1 MLLSSVFHRDLTM
14 KSVWTLV
21 IFSFALVT
29 SVSATDTPGQKP
41 KIGSLPVGKV
51 LYLGNS
57 ITLHGPAPKI
67 GWIGNWG
74 MAASAVEKDY
84 VHLLTAAIGKASG
97 VQPEVM
103 VRNIA
108 PFEVGYESFD
118 IAKGLEEE
126 LNFQADLVIVAI
138 GENATTPASDEAKAA
153 FAEAFTQ
160 LLAALQKHG
169 DPVIFVRSSFWPNST
184 KDGIMRQT
192 SADAGATFIDISNLG
207 HDKSNEAS
215 AERKFEHDGV
225 AAHPGDKGMQAI
237 ANAIFAAIEEKAGL
251 TEK

>member
-1 MLLSSVFHRDLTM
+1 M
-14 KSVWTLV
+14 KSVWTFI

-29 SVSATDTPGQKP
+29 CVNATDTPVSKP

-67 GWIGNWG
+67 GWTGNWG

-84 VHLLTAAIGKASG
+84 VHLLTAEIGKASG
-97 VQPEVM
+97 VQPEVK

-108 PFEVGYESFD
+108 PFEVGYETFD
-118 IAKGLEEE
+118 IAKGLKEE
-126 LNFQADLVIVAI
+126 LDFQADLVIVAI
-138 GENATTPASDEAKAA
+138 GENVTAPATDEAKAA
-153 FAEAFTQ
+153 FAEAFAQ
-160 LLAALQKHG
+160 LLAALQQHG
-169 DPVIFVRSSFWPNST
+169 DPVIFVRSSFWPNPT

-192 SADAGATFIDISNLG
+192 SADAGAIFIDISKLG
-207 HDKSNEAS
+207 HDQSNEAS

-237 ANAIFAAIEEKAGL
+237 ADAIFAAIQEKAGQI
-251 TEK
+251 EK